1 MINAMIAID
10 TTVTLSWWRARQARW
25 RVTDIMCCV
34 DNRWSLVVL
43 IGFVAVVVL
52 IGLLV
57 RVVAWSTAARVPAGP
72 ATPDLMDT
80 PPAVVNLLMNGLRAA
95 PEAAAAT
102 LLDLA
107 ARGHLELD
115 QPTADPGATVV
126 RVRRGGHAGL
136 TSYEQRVLDRV
147 DVAPGVRPLTLADLA
162 RRQAQDGQSWH
173 ERLVLAIRDDAI
185 ARGLIRVGATPPAMV
200 VLIIGLMLL
209 VVLSCVPGVFVIN
222 LAGMTDPLGSTGIA
236 IGMLCSGFVLML
248 LSIFAVVQLG
258 GEIRDDR
265 LTAEGRRVAR
275 HWAGVGRWLSG
286 HEAFADLPP
295 ASVTVWDAYLPY
307 GVALGAATRAAAT
320 VDLRV
325 GRVDVVRSSLGDR
338 LVRIRY
344 PATGGLKAT
353 PAGIRVVGAL
363 LGIALVAAIA
373 TAVTTRDLPNWATTS
388 ALAVAALLSF
398 RWVYRIVRGFADL
411 LRPAS
416 VSGRVLRIVPFG
428 TFGDPV
434 TTPFLTGL
442 YHSPPM
448 SWLTRRVGA
457 PTVTSDGTGLSP
469 GFFVV
474 LDDGTSAVAQ
484 AWFATPRRAGR
495 LQLGDDVTARVQR
508 WTKHLISSST

>member
-1 MINAMIAID
+1 MD
-10 TTVTLSWWRARQARW
+10 YRW
-25 RVTDIMCCV
+25 G
-34 DNRWSLVVL
+34 LAVL
-43 IGFVAVVVL
+43 IGFGAVVVL

-57 RVVAWSTAARVPAGP
+57 RFVAWSTAARVPAGP

-162 RRQAQDGQSWH
+162 RRHARDGQSWH
-173 ERLVLAIRDDAI
+173 ERLVIAVREEAI
-185 ARGLIRVGATPPAMV
+185 AHGLIRVGTTPPAMV
-200 VLIIGLMLL
+200 VLIVGLMLL
-209 VVLSCVPGVFVIN
+209 LILSCVPGVFVID
-222 LAGMTDPLGSTGIA
+222 LVGMTDRLGSTGVG
-236 IGMLCSGFVLML
+236 IGVLGVAFVLMMIA
-248 LSIFAVVQLG
+248 IFIVVQLG

-265 LTAEGRRVAR
+265 LTAAGRRVAR
-275 HWAGVGRWLSG
+275 HWAGVGRWLRS

-295 ASVTVWDAYLPY
+295 ASVTVWDSYLAH

-325 GRVDVVRSSLGDR
+325 GRVDVVRSSPGDR

-353 PAGIRVVGAL
+353 SAGTRVVGAL
-363 LGIALVAAIA
+363 IGIALAAAVALAAA
-373 TAVTTRDLPNWATTS
+373 TREPPGWAATS
-388 ALAVAALLSF
+388 AVAVAVLLSL
-398 RWVYRIVRGFADL
+398 RWVYRIVRGLTDL

-428 TFGDPV
+428 TFGDAE
-434 TTPFLTGL
+434 TTPLLTSL
-442 YHSPPM
+442 YQSPLL

-484 AWFATPRRAGR
+484 AWLATPRRAGR
-495 LQLGDDVTARVQR
+495 LRLGDDVTARVQP
-508 WTKHLISSST
+508 WTRHLISSSP